1 MVMNDDFLHRI
12 RAEPPPRFIT
22 ALKARLLQLENE
34 TPRRR
39 PMGRR
44 GLFLGSLIAATA
56 LAAGLFLA
64 RGMYEVS
71 SSAGAP
77 GPGSDASSP
86 NVDDRL
92 RAVSPVRAGA
102 AQSNVATPYPDEA
115 AKTSRI
121 PGQLVIG
128 ATVAIA
134 PTIRVAT
141 GLLNRNMNISPPFSE
156 PAFSMMSENAALP
169 ALCDSNN
176 PVDMVVTSRRAR
188 PGELDACRRQNRH
201 IAEVKLGY
209 EAVVLVRSKLYDD
222 LKLDSRSI
230 FLALAREI
238 PDPLHPENMI
248 RNPNVTWDQVD
259 PALPSERID
268 VSGPPLSSETGSAFR
283 DLILKRGCLAVP
295 TIAAMKETDPERFEE
310 ICGGVRTDGVYRAGD
325 ILAQRVD
332 GSPFDLTGYLQANP
346 EAIALLNPAA
356 IGLPGSRQAQDSSFA
371 MSSLD
376 GVVPSRSTIDSG
388 AYPAARVLYL
398 YVNSA
403 HPQIRNFVPALWSAV
418 NGGPGDPTLI
428 PVDAAER
435 PDLLR
440 QVWTL
445 PDLSL

>member
-1 MVMNDDFLHRI
+1 MNDDFLHRI

-22 ALKARLLQLENE
+22 ALKARLLQLESE

-39 PMGRR
+39 PIGRR
-44 GLFLGSLIAATA
+44 GLFLGSVIAATA
-56 LAAGLFLA
+56 MAAGLFLA
-64 RGMYEVS
+64 RGVYEVS
-71 SSAGAP
+71 SNAGSP
-77 GPGSDASSP
+77 GPSSEASSP
-86 NVDDRL
+86 NVDVRS
-92 RAVSPVRAGA
+92 RAVPRLPADP
-102 AQSNVATPYPDEA
+102 AQSSVVTPHPDEA
-115 AKTSRI
+115 AKTSRT
-121 PGQLVIG
+121 PGQLVVG

-134 PTIRVAT
+134 PTIKVAT
-141 GLLNRNMNISPPFSE
+141 RFMYRNMNVSPSFSE
-156 PAFSMMSENAALP
+156 PTSSVMSENAALP

-176 PVDMVVTSRRAR
+176 PVDMVVMSRRVR
-188 PGELDACRRQNRH
+188 PGELDACHRQNRH

-209 EAVVLVRSKLYDD
+209 EAVVLVRSRLYDE

-268 VSGPPLSSETGSAFR
+268 VSGPPLSSETGRAFR

-295 TIAAMKETDPERFEE
+295 TIAAMRETDPDRVEE
-310 ICGGVRTDGVYRAGD
+310 ICGNVRTDGVYRAGD
-325 ILAQRVD
+325 LWAQRVD
-332 GSPFDLTGYLQANP
+332 GSPFDLTGYLQAHP
-346 EAIALLNPAA
+346 EAIAVLNPEA
-356 IGLPGSRQAQDSSFA
+356 IGLPGTREARDSSFA

-388 AYPAARVLYL
+388 AYPAARILYL
-398 YVNSA
+398 YVNTA
-403 HPQIRNFVPALWSAV
+403 HPQTRNFVPALWSAV

>member
-22 ALKARLLQLENE
+22 ALKARLLQLESE

-39 PMGRR
+39 PIGWR

-64 RGMYEVS
+64 RGMYDVS
-71 SSAGAP
+71 SSTVP
-77 GPGSDASSP
+77 SRPGSDASSQ
-86 NVDDRL
+86 NVDDRP
-92 RAVSPVRAGA
+92 RAASPRPDPARLSAV
-102 AQSNVATPYPDEA
+102 TPHLGEA

-134 PTIRVAT
+134 PTIKVAT
-141 GLLNRNMNISPPFSE
+141 GLMIRNMNVSPSFSE
-156 PAFSMMSENAALP
+156 PAFSIMSQNAAFP

-176 PVDMVVTSRRAR
+176 PVDMVVMSRRAH
-188 PGELDACRRQNRH
+188 PGELDACHRQNRH
-201 IAEVKLGY
+201 IAEVELGY

-238 PDPLHPENMI
+238 PDPLHPENLI

-259 PALPSERID
+259 PTLPSERID
-268 VSGPPLSSETGSAFR
+268 VSGPPLSSETGRALR

-295 TIAAMKETDPERFEE
+295 TIAAMKETDPDRFEE
-310 ICGGVRTDGVYRAGD
+310 ICGSVRTDGVYRAGD
-325 ILAQRVD
+325 ILAQRAG
-332 GSPFDLTGYLQANP
+332 GSPFDLTGYLQTHP
-346 EAIALLNPAA
+346 EAIALLNPEA
-356 IGLPGSRQAQDSSFA
+356 IGLPGSREAQDSSFA

-376 GVVPSRSTIDSG
+376 GVVPSRSTIYSG
-388 AYPAARVLYL
+388 AYLGARVVYL
-398 YVNSA
+398 YANTA
-403 HPQIRNFVPALWSAV
+403 HPQTRNFVMALWSAV
-418 NGGPGDPTLI
+418 NDGPGDSTLI
-428 PVDAAER
+428 SVDAAER

-440 QVWTL
+440 QVRTL
-445 PDLSL
+445 PDLNL